1 MIRRALTFGAV
12 LVWLVAAAPLRAQ
25 NGGVVTGRVVNSS
38 GAAENLPVHLLADGD
53 IPAGDTY
60 TDSDGHYIFHELPSG
75 TYFVVVEAE
84 GYRPV
89 HARAYLDALA
99 QPKTTVDIL
108 LEPLRKD
115 SAPPGPIISG
125 SPSSQMLNVKHP
137 GTPFSPKV
145 LGEFDK
151 GNKEQ
156 EQGKLEAALAHY
168 RRALELDPDFYPALN
183 NQGTL
188 LEREGKHAQAAEAF
202 RKATQINPDDS
213 EAYINLGH
221 VLYEEGQYQAAIQPL
236 DLGLKRS
243 PNSSTGNFFL
253 GSAYFKLQDLD
264 KAEALLRKACEL
276 DSEHLPAA
284 HLQLANLYLKRRE
297 YAAARVQLETYL
309 RQNPSDPQAPAIKK
323 KLAELR
329 GQ

>member
-1 MIRRALTFGAV
+1 
-12 LVWLVAAAPLRAQ
+12 VWLVAATSLRAQ
-25 NGGVVTGRVVNSS
+25 NIGIVTGRVVNSR
-38 GAAENLPVHLLADGD
+38 GAAENLPIRLIADGEV
-53 IPAGDTY
+53 PAGDTY
-60 TDSDGHYIFHELPSG
+60 TDSDGHYIFQQLPGG

-99 QPKTTVDIL
+99 QPKATVDIL

-115 SAPPGPIISG
+115 SEPPSPVISG

-137 GTPFSPKV
+137 GTPFSLKV
-145 LGEFDK
+145 LSEFDK

-188 LEREGKHAQAAEAF
+188 LERQKKHAQATEAF
-202 RKATQINPDDS
+202 RKALQINPDDS

-221 VLYEEGQYQAAIQPL
+221 VLYEEGQYQAAIEP
-236 DLGLKRS
+236 LGLGLQRS
-243 PNSSTGNFFL
+243 PNSATGNFFL

-264 KAEALLRKACEL
+264 KAEPLLRKACAL

-309 RQNPSDPQAPAIKK
+309 RQNPSDPQAPVIKK